1 MILPTLALSCPK
13 KITRLPIKIINLTE
27 NFRHYQMNDKAKLCL
42 LKHTKDQNSL
52 KDQFI
57 VLHIFMLL
65 RDYQLRDLQN
75 SSTSTIWMKTVRYF
89 SWPQPV
95 RNAFGLTLMHQIK
108 CTHSRVVSVL
118 VQSRTLLDGL
128 PLIAALTMSP
138 TVTTEWTLVKAENF
152 SQPAIQLE
160 TEIQAHTAC

>member
-1 MILPTLALSCPK
+1 MILPTLALSCLT
-13 KITRLPIKIINLTE
+13 KIIRLPIKITSLTE
-27 NFRHYQMNDKAKLCL
+27 NFRHYQMNDKVKLCL

-57 VLHIFMLL
+57 VLHTSMLL

-89 SWPQPV
+89 SWPQLV
-95 RNAFGLTLMHQIK
+95 RNAFGLTLMHPIK

-118 VQSRTLLDGL
+118 VQLRTLLDGL
-128 PLIAALTMSP
+128 PLIVALTMNP

-152 SQPAIQLE
+152 SQPATQSE